1 MLDTVGSLCFQN
13 VSRVSILNLISI
25 MAGTSFCL
33 MLYLEQY
40 KLDNYKLM
48 TASKGEVQT
57 DMRTCKGT

>member
-1 MLDTVGSLCFQN
+1 
-13 VSRVSILNLISI
+13 

>member
-1 MLDTVGSLCFQN
+1 
-13 VSRVSILNLISI
+13 

-33 MLYLEQY
+33 MLYLQQY

-48 TASKGEVQT
+48 TASKEVQT